1 MLTIYKLHI
10 EKVKH
15 KNKQS
20 KRALQSNDKN
30 KENTVFLL

>member
-1 MLTIYKLHI
+1 MYDAYI